1 MEQATVSL
9 PDKFIRSEAYKALTS
24 TLKGTDSLPFE
35 GDKWSSLQKQSG
47 LRHPTYASSFIRQ
60 VCVAG
65 LVMVGCV
72 CLVCCCLC
80 GSYGCCVE
88 GMVFV
93 LRE

>member
-9 PDKFIRSEAYKALTS
+9 PDKFIRSEVYKALTS

-47 LRHPTYASSFIRQ
+47 LKHPTYASNFIRQ

-65 LVMVGCV
+65 LVLVVCV
-72 CLVCCCLC
+72 WLGWYWWGVC
-80 GSYGCCVE
+80 V
-88 GMVFV
+88 
-93 LRE
+93 